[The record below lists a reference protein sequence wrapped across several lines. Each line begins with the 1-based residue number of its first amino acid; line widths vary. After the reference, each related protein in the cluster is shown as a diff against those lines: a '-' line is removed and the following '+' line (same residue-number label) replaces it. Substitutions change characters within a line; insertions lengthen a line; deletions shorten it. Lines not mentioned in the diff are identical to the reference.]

1 MSLRWKIALAMAL
14 MVSLTTI
21 VVGTISYRTTRDRL
35 YAEVDRSLV
44 EVDRRLDDRRFGIDT
59 PLPDQG
65 PLSGLVGQVVL
76 RDGTVSQSTFPSP
89 IELSEIELSVV
100 GTSRLSVFSTVQ
112 TPQGD
117 YRVRTIGFPR
127 GAVQVGRPLDETDR
141 LLEALRVRTLLLVV
155 LVGSAAIA
163 AGLWIAGRVTASLRR
178 LTIAAEHVETTGRL
192 DVEVAEHGQDEVGRL
207 SSAFDRMLGALAR
220 SQEDQRRL
228 VQDAGHELR
237 TPLTSLRTNLD
248 TLQRYPDLGDADRT
262 AILGDLHA
270 ETEELTE
277 LVNEIIAVA
286 SGAASDESR
295 ESFDLAAVTADVAA
309 RYERRT
315 GRAIRLDATTSMVVA
330 HRSGVQRAISCLLD
344 NARKFD
350 ESAGP
355 IEVTVGGGA
364 VAVSDRGNGIPE
376 ADVDRVFDRFYR
388 ADQARTMSGSGLG
401 LAIVRE
407 VATSHGG
414 DVWAENR
421 DGGGATVGF
430 RLAVEP
436 DRTGAA

>member
-21 VVGTISYRTTRDRL
+21 VVGTISFRTTRDRL
-35 YAEVDRSLV
+35 YAEVDRSLIDV
-44 EVDRRLDDRRFGIDT
+44 GRRLDDRRFGVDA

-65 PLSGLVGQVVL
+65 PLSALVGQIVL
-76 RDGTVSQSTFPSP
+76 RDGSVSQSTFPSP
-89 IELSEIELSVV
+89 IELSEVELSVV
-100 GTSRLSVFSTVQ
+100 GTNRRSVFSTVE

-117 YRVRTIGFPR
+117 YRVRTIGIPP
-127 GAVQVGRPLDETDR
+127 GAVQVGRSLDETNR
-141 LLEALRVRTLLLVV
+141 LLESLRVRTLMLVL

-178 LTIAAEHVETTGRL
+178 LTIAAEHVESTGRL
-192 DVEVAEHGQDEVGRL
+192 DVEVAEQGQDEVGRL
-207 SSAFDRMLGALAR
+207 SLAFDRMLGALAR
-220 SQEDQRRL
+220 SQEEQRRL
-228 VQDAGHELR
+228 AQDAGHELR

-248 TLQRYPDLGDADRT
+248 TLQRFPDLTETDRN
-262 AILGDLHA
+262 AILGDLRA

-277 LVNEIIAVA
+277 LVDEIIAVA
-286 SGAASDESR
+286 SGASSDESR
-295 ESFDLAAVTADVAA
+295 ESFDLATIAADVSA

-315 GRAIRLDATTSMVVA
+315 GRSIQLDATSSMVVA
-330 HRSGVQRAISCLLD
+330 QRSGVQRAISCLLD

-350 ESAGP
+350 ETGGP
-355 IEVTVGGGA
+355 IEVTVGAGA
-364 VAVSDRGNGIPE
+364 VAVSDRGTGIPE
-376 ADVDRVFDRFYR
+376 TDLESIFDRFYR
-388 ADQARTMSGSGLG
+388 ADEARTMSGSGLG

-407 VATSHGG
+407 VARRHGG

-430 RLAVEP
+430 WLAAEH
-436 DRTGAA
+436 D

>member
-1 MSLRWKIALAMAL
+1 VSLRWKIALAMAL
-14 MVSLTTI
+14 MVSVTTI

-35 YAEVDRSLV
+35 YAEVDRSLID
-44 EVDRRLDDRRFGIDT
+44 VDRRLDDRRFGVDT

-89 IELSEIELSVV
+89 IELSEFERSVV
-100 GTSRLSVFSTVQ
+100 GTNRRSVFSTVE
-112 TPQGD
+112 TPQGE
-117 YRVRTIGFPR
+117 YRVRTIGIPR
-127 GAVQVGRPLDETDR
+127 GAVQVGRPLAETNR
-141 LLEALRVRTLLLVV
+141 LLESLRVRTLLLVM

-192 DVEVAEHGQDEVGRL
+192 DVEVAEHGHDEVGRL
-207 SSAFDRMLGALAR
+207 SLAFDRMLGALAR
-220 SQEDQRRL
+220 SQEEQRRL
-228 VQDAGHELR
+228 AQDAGHELR

-248 TLQRYPDLGDADRT
+248 TLQRYPDLSDSDRN

-277 LVNEIIAVA
+277 LVDEIIAVA
-286 SGAASDESR
+286 SGASSDESR
-295 ESFDLAAVTADVAA
+295 ESFDLATVAADVAA

-315 GRAIRLDATTSMVVA
+315 GRSIQLDATSSMVVA
-330 HRSGVQRAISCLLD
+330 QRSGVQRAISCLLD

-350 ESAGP
+350 ATGGP
-355 IEVTVGGGA
+355 IEVTVGGSA
-364 VAVSDRGNGIPE
+364 VAVSDRGTGIPE
-376 ADVDRVFDRFYR
+376 ADLDSIFDRFYR
-388 ADQARTMSGSGLG
+388 ADEARTMSGSGLG

-407 VATSHGG
+407 VARRHGG
-414 DVWAENR
+414 EVWAENR

-430 RLAVEP
+430 RLAVGH
-436 DRTGAA
+436 D